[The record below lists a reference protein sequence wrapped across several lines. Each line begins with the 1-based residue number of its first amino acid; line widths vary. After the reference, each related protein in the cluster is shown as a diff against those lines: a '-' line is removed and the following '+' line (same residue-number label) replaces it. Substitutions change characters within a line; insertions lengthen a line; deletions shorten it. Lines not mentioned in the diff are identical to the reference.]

1 MVKQLREH
9 FKALKEE
16 IRQNMVQE
24 DDEED
29 DVDIDNMTY
38 EVNEVYIKGI
48 AWIRRKYWES
58 VKGSCQQQILSSR

>member
-1 MVKQLREH
+1 
-9 FKALKEE
+9 
-16 IRQNMVQE
+16 MVQE

-48 AWIRRKYWES
+48 A
-58 VKGSCQQQILSSR
+58 